1 MSLAEYLM
9 RRRRWVAIGIG
20 VAAAAALISGA
31 RPARLR
37 LARVTHVSNS
47 TPPVASIALRYARGA
62 RPHVA
67 VLDVIGA
74 QGATGSAS
82 IPGDQEFV
90 EVPLAGNPGRP
101 YRVDA
106 TLAYRVG
113 GFLLVRKATFA
124 DPG

>member
-9 RRRRWVAIGIG
+9 RQRRWVAIGIG

-47 TPPVASIALRYARGA
+47 TPPVAIMTLRYARGA
-62 RPHVA
+62 RPRVA

-90 EVPLAGNPGRP
+90 EVPLAGNPGGP
-101 YRVDA
+101 YRIDA
-106 TLAYRVG
+106 TLTYRVG

>member
-31 RPARLR
+31 RPAPMR

-90 EVPLAGNPGRP
+90 EVPLAGNPGGP
-101 YRVDA
+101 YRIDA

>member
-1 MSLAEYLM
+1 MSPAEYLM
-9 RRRRWVAIGIG
+9 RQRRWVAIGIG
-20 VAAAAALISGA
+20 VAAAAALISG
-31 RPARLR
+31 
-37 LARVTHVSNS
+37 
-47 TPPVASIALRYARGA
+47 
-62 RPHVA
+62 A

-90 EVPLAGNPGRP
+90 EVPLAGNPGGP
-101 YRVDA
+101 YRIDA
-106 TLAYRVG
+106 TLTYRVG

>member
-1 MSLAEYLM
+1 MLQ
-9 RRRRWVAIGIG
+9 RRWVAIGIG

-31 RPARLR
+31 RPAPLR

-62 RPHVA
+62 RPRVA
-67 VLDVIGA
+67 VVDVVGA
-74 QGATGSAS
+74 QGANGSAS

-101 YRVDA
+101 YRIDA
-106 TLAYRVG
+106 TLTYRVG